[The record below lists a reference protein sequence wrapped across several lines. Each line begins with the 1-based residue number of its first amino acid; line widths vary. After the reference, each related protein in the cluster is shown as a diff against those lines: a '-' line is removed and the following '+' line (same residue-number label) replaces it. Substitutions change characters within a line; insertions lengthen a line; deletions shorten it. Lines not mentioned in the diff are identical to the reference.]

1 LIRVYTVKENELYV
15 NDVSSEKEL
24 DDVMGGVERSWVD
37 CCELNDEETRIVS
50 KLLEVEA
57 ATFDAIKSGMIH
69 PSYAECRDEECPY
82 YTWISTPVVEFKDD
96 LKLHPL
102 SLILK
107 ERFLITLRNRHSTR
121 LIESALQIYKV
132 LRPEERKAS
141 VVLAKIFSEIV
152 DENSRA
158 IVPVRDLID
167 DLEEEGLEKPTKK
180 SITKSI
186 FKLKRGLNRL
196 QRLLWAEKEL
206 LSDMILGV
214 VPRFKLAPEAKTI
227 VDSAADDIDRE
238 LEIVDSYNNSLDS
251 ILRLQDLGSIHKVET
266 NLVYLTIALVVLT
279 IILIGLEMASRLVGG

>member
-15 NDVSSEKEL
+15 NDVCSQKEL
-24 DDVMGGVERSWVD
+24 DAVIGGVERSWVD
-37 CCELNDEETRIVS
+37 CCELDDKETKIVS
-50 KLLEVEA
+50 KLLGVEA
-57 ATFDAIKSGMIH
+57 ATFEAIKEGMIH

-82 YTWISTPVVEFKDD
+82 YTWISTPVVEFTNE

-107 ERFLITLRNRHSTR
+107 EHFLITLRNRYSTR
-121 LIESALQIYKV
+121 LIESALRIYKV
-132 LRPEERKAS
+132 LQPEERKPS

-152 DENSRA
+152 GENSRA

-167 DLEEEGLEKPTKK
+167 DLEEEALEKPTKK

-186 FKLKRGLNRL
+186 FKLKRGLNTL
-196 QRLLWAEKEL
+196 QRLLWAETKL

-214 VPRFKLAPEAKTI
+214 VPRFKLAPEAKAI
-227 VDSAADDIDRE
+227 VDSAADDVERE

-251 ILRLQDLGSIHKVET
+251 ILRLQDLGSIHRVET
-266 NLVYLTIALVVLT
+266 NLVYLTITLVALTV
-279 IILIGLEMASRLVGG
+279 ILIMLEIASRLAAA